1 LGKEIEVTE
10 KILILYVSLLISLF
24 IFGKTKK
31 MKNHNYSLLFL
42 LLLATSCMAQK
53 PNLAQRLGYA
63 KDAKLLII
71 HADDLGVSHSVNA
84 ASVAAFEKGMVN
96 SGSIMVPCPWFP
108 EIANYSKAKPEV
120 DLGLHLTLTAEWETY
135 KWGPVTPI
143 AAVPNLVNE
152 QGFLYDNCADVVRK
166 VSVESIE
173 KELRAQ
179 VDRALA
185 FGVNVSH
192 LDSHMGCLFNPKYF
206 ETYLKVGRDY
216 GLPLLIP
223 ASGLQQFP
231 AMAKKILPTDIVIDN
246 IFMLNPPDAKTG
258 AAAYYANQLKNL
270 PTGVSEMIIHIAYD
284 DAEMQAVTINHP
296 DFGAA
301 WRQVDL
307 DYFTSAE
314 CREILEE
321 AGIQLITWG
330 DLKALIG
337 K

>member
-1 LGKEIEVTE
+1 
-10 KILILYVSLLISLF
+10 
-24 IFGKTKK
+24 
-31 MKNHNYSLLFL
+31 MKSYYYFLPFL
-42 LLLATSCMAQK
+42 LLLATSCLAQK

-71 HADDLGVSHSVNA
+71 HADDLGVAHSVNA
-84 ASVAAFEKGMVN
+84 ATIAAFEEGIVN

-108 EIANYSKAKPEV
+108 EIANYSKVNPSI
-120 DLGLHLTLTAEWETY
+120 DLGLHLTLTAEWESY
-135 KWGPVTPI
+135 KWGPVTPTI
-143 AAVPNLVNE
+143 QVPKLINE
-152 QGFLYDNCADVVRK
+152 QGFLYDNCAAVVRN
-166 VSVESIE
+166 VSVATIE

-206 ETYLKVGRDY
+206 EAYLKVGREY
-216 GLPLLIP
+216 GLPVLVP

-231 AMAKKILPTDIVIDN
+231 AMAEKILPTDIVIDN
-246 IFMLNPPDAKTG
+246 IFMLNPADAKKG
-258 AAAYYANQLKNL
+258 AAAYYADQLKNL
-270 PTGVSEMIIHIAYD
+270 PAGVSEMIIHVAYD

-301 WRQVDL
+301 WRQSDF

-314 CREILEE
+314 CRKILQEG
-321 AGIQLITWG
+321 GIQLITWS
-330 DLKALIG
+330 DLKRLI
-337 K
+337 KK

>member
-1 LGKEIEVTE
+1 
-10 KILILYVSLLISLF
+10 
-24 IFGKTKK
+24 
-31 MKNHNYSLLFL
+31 MMNHFYFFL
-42 LLLATSCMAQK
+42 LSCLLTTSCAAQK

-71 HADDLGVSHSVNA
+71 HADDLGVSHSENA
-84 ASVAAFEKGMVN
+84 ASIAAFEKGMVN

-108 EIANYSKAKPEV
+108 EIANYSKANPTA

-135 KWGPVTPI
+135 KWGPVSPDVEV
-143 AAVPNLVNE
+143 AGLVNE

-166 VSVESIE
+166 ASVAEVE

-179 VDRALA
+179 VERAIA

-206 ETYLKVGRDY
+206 ETYLKIGREY

-231 AMAKKILPTDIVIDN
+231 AMAEKILSTDIVIDN
-246 IFMLNPPDAKTG
+246 IFMLNPPDAQKG
-258 AAAYYANQLKNL
+258 AATYYAQQLKDL
-270 PTGVSEMIIHIAYD
+270 PAGVSEMIIHVAYD
-284 DAEMQAVTINHP
+284 DSEMQAVTINHP

-301 WRQVDL
+301 WRQVDF
-307 DYFTSAE
+307 DYFTSEA
-314 CREILEE
+314 CRKILKEE
-321 AGIQLITWG
+321 GIQLITWR
-330 DLKALIG
+330 DLKGLI
-337 K
+337 KN

>member
-1 LGKEIEVTE
+1 MKNYT
-10 KILILYVSLLISLF
+10 YSLF
-24 IFGKTKK
+24 F
-31 MKNHNYSLLFL
+31 LVLFT
-42 LLLATSCMAQK
+42 TSCVAQK
-53 PNLAQRLGYA
+53 PNLAQRLGYD

-71 HADDLGVSHSVNA
+71 HADDLGVAHSVNA
-84 ASVAAFEKGMVN
+84 ASVAAFEKDMVN
-96 SGSIMVPCPWFP
+96 SASIMVPCPWFP
-108 EIANYSKAKPEV
+108 EIAKYSKANPTV
-120 DLGLHLTLTAEWETY
+120 DLGLHLTVTAEWETY

-143 AAVPNLVNE
+143 VEVPTLVNE
-152 QGFLYDNCADVVRK
+152 QGFLYDNCGDVVRK
-166 VSVESIE
+166 VSAEAIE

-206 ETYLKVGRDY
+206 ETYLKVGREY
-216 GLPLLIP
+216 GLPVLIP

-258 AAAYYANQLKNL
+258 AAAYYAKQLKNL
-270 PTGVSEMIIHIAYD
+270 PIGVSEMIVHIAYD

-301 WRQVDL
+301 WRQVDF
-307 DYFTSAE
+307 DYFTSDA
-314 CREILEE
+314 CRKILKEE
-321 AGIQLITWG
+321 GIQLITWG
-330 DLKALIG
+330 DLKGLI
-337 K
+337 KD